1 VQPTVIWLHGGARIL
16 GSRTVVPRQLVDLC
30 RREGFALVSLD
41 YRLAPEVKL
50 QAIVEDVEVVT

>member
-1 VQPTVIWLHGGARIL
+1 VIWLHGGARIL